1 MKRPELSDRFA
12 SYVGETLHSD
22 DLSYEEMGNTLLTL
36 AEDYYQMGEPDPKTI
51 EVKILGED
59 YGKET
64 ITNGMEGDSGS
75 SKEF

>member
-1 MKRPELSDRFA
+1 
-12 SYVGETLHSD
+12 
-22 DLSYEEMGNTLLTL
+22 MGNTLLTL

-64 ITNGMEGDSGS
+64 ITNGIEGDSGS